1 MFGIRVKQKSRPDS
15 QSETAKKRWE
25 VVQMMI
31 LHRLFSIPAQIAFPQ
46 SQPLKIAKP
55 QSRQT
60 NFHIFS
66 KRKRG
71 TSLSS
76 QKDRC
81 RRNGLNTGFSSP
93 LPICSC

>member
-1 MFGIRVKQKSRPDS
+1 
-15 QSETAKKRWE
+15 
-25 VVQMMI
+25 MMI

-46 SQPLKIAKP
+46 S
-55 QSRQT
+55 RQT

-71 TSLSS
+71 TRLSS

-81 RRNGLNTGFSSP
+81 RRNGLNTGFFGPLFIFLALVERLSP
-93 LPICSC
+93 RVLSVGTGPRAGWGLRLGSP